1 MMIWNFVFLKV
12 RKVKSFHNIKLI
24 DSRSASALNLRFAQW
39 SDVENSSRR
48 RDSGYDFY
56 NHVYVRSEKS
66 ERRKQFWNELC
77 SFLPLKKEGNRRTAH
92 PRTRVERR
100 IWHISMLVIS
110 RSRRTIS
117 SRACVGVC
125 FRELT
130 YTKTKLFIDVCF
142 FTLFFSMLRFY
153 IVSIRKRFDTHG

>member
-12 RKVKSFHNIKLI
+12 RKVKSFHITLI

-39 SDVENSSRR
+39 SDVENSSCR
-48 RDSGYDFY
+48 RDSGY
-56 NHVYVRSEKS
+56 NSHCIYVRSEKS

-77 SFLPLKKEGNRRTAH
+77 SLLPLKKEVNRRTAH

-125 FRELT
+125 FWELT
-130 YTKTKLFIDVCF
+130 YKKTKLFIDVCF

>member
-39 SDVENSSRR
+39 SDVENSSCR
-48 RDSGYDFY
+48 RDSGY
-56 NHVYVRSEKS
+56 NSHCIYVRSEKS

-77 SFLPLKKEGNRRTAH
+77 SLLPLKKEVNRRTAH

-125 FRELT
+125 FWELT
-130 YTKTKLFIDVCF
+130 FQKTKLFIDVCF